1 MHLLLNPNRAS
12 PWPPP
17 SSPPPAAPNLA
28 AGPRPLA
35 RPSRTCGRGLPSSCP
50 CRPRAAP
57 RLRLPTARHAPLLHA
72 HPDRAYRPPDAPL
85 RCSCASAQPTD
96 RRTCSPVARRR
107 RRSQGFFFQNVD
119 VGIDIC

>member
-1 MHLLLNPNRAS
+1 MEKGNGADQERTNLIPIVSVRSRPTCFLFGADNA
-12 PWPPP
+12 PP
-17 SSPPPAAPNLA
+17 
-28 AGPRPLA
+28 
-35 RPSRTCGRGLPSSCP
+35 
-50 CRPRAAP
+50 
-57 RLRLPTARHAPLLHA
+57 LHA